1 MHKCY
6 LLLSYLVSIGYPL
19 LRISLKLSIF
29 LLDLIEY
36 KASLI
41 WNIVP
46 HGNIIAALPEPSIK
60 SAGPDIVFTLASTH
74 VMWEKYF

>member
-1 MHKCY
+1 M
-6 LLLSYLVSIGYPL
+6 
-19 LRISLKLSIF
+19 
-29 LLDLIEY
+29 DLTEY

-46 HGNIIAALPEPSIK
+46 HGKIIVALPKPSIK
-60 SAGPDIVFTLASTH
+60 FAGPDIVFTLASTN